1 MVKRRYLGSQISVWG
16 IPIMYLGYT
25 TIPVGVWGI
34 SGINLRY
41 TKQVFDVYQAGIWG
55 CQLGV

>member
-1 MVKRRYLGSQISVWG
+1 
-16 IPIMYLGYT
+16 MYLGYT